1 MHELSIAKN
10 LIELAC
16 ELGEQQGATRITRIQ
31 VRLGALSAVMR
42 SLYFCFGPASRGTLC
57 EGAVLEIEEVPL
69 TVHCP
74 QCDEVK
80 TPRARYNFRCPS
92 CGTPTPR
99 IVTGRELQLVAIQFN
114 ENAGP
119 SAPPGSNQSERPASR
134 ALE

>member
-1 MHELSIAKN
+1 MHELSIARN

-16 ELGEQQGATRITRIQ
+16 ELAEQQGAARVRRIH

-57 EGAVLEIEEVPL
+57 EGAILQIEEVPL

-74 QCDEVK
+74 QCEATK
-80 TPRARYNFRCPS
+80 SPRARYNFRCPT

-99 IVTGRELQLVAIQFN
+99 VLTGREMQLVALEFADGA
-114 ENAGP
+114 ESGL
-119 SAPPGSNQSERPASR
+119 PPGAARPTLSTAD
-134 ALE
+134 AMK